1 MYDCCIDANPWQS
14 PKSGIFKYSGTVR
27 RSTEIE
33 NPQTN
38 ETVHSSVKN
47 QAVISPDVM
56 DILRTQQSVIPPLL
70 PLEEHIKQGWQY
82 NPAETRPR
90 LSVGRAQTDSE
101 MKSENQAS
109 KYLQRVVKA
118 ATGTVKSVATQG
130 NRLAVNEDGSKEEDS
145 AIPKDGL
152 VRRWS
157 KKILG
162 KGDGTL

>member
-1 MYDCCIDANPWQS
+1 MIVTLMPTPGKS

-27 RSTEIE
+27 RSVQVE

-47 QAVISPDVM
+47 QAVVSPDVM
-56 DILRTQQSVIPPLL
+56 DILRTQQSVVPPLL

-82 NPAETRPR
+82 DPLETRPR
-90 LSVGRAQTDSE
+90 LFVGRAQTDSE

-118 ATGTVKSVATQG
+118 ATGPVKSVARERT
-130 NRLAVNEDGSKEEDS
+130 VNEDGSKKEDSTS
-145 AIPKDGL
+145 AIPRDSL